1 MHRLLFAILSLLLA
15 LPLMGQ
21 VGTNGDTDYIAGNRF
36 YEKKDYA
43 NALTFF
49 QRAANGGNADAQNNL
64 GVMYHYGEGVA
75 KDFTKAAE
83 WYRKATEKNHPK
95 ALYNLGILY
104 QDKEDFASA
113 VYWFGKA
120 AEQGHTK
127 AMTNLATL
135 YYYGIGISQ
144 NRDKALEFYGKAA
157 GKGDERAKSCLAQ
170 LRLQS
175 EQNSQTAQTTPPEP
189 QQTPAKRQP
198 LVVSKKK
205 NNTPP
210 AEVDDVDTDIP
221 QSGRTNNTLFA
232 VIIGNE
238 KYDEETDVPY
248 AGNDATMF
256 KEYCQQTLGISDK
269 HIRLVTD
276 AGYNDMRKAV
286 NWLQQGL
293 DSYDGEGSAIFY
305 YAGHGIPNE
314 AEKTACLLPT
324 DGSGNDIG
332 SAISLA
338 KLYERLG
345 KMRARN
351 VTVFLDACFS
361 GAKRD
366 GGMMQ
371 SSRGVALKIKPD
383 TPQGR
388 LVVFSAAQEDETAFP
403 FKAKQ
408 HGMFTYYLLK
418 KLQQSKGDVT
428 LGDLA
433 DYIIKEVKRQS
444 FDENNR
450 KQTPMVRPSQA
461 LTSEW
466 RKLKIR

>member
-1 MHRLLFAILSLLLA
+1 MHRFLFAILSLLLS

-21 VGTNGDTDYIAGNRF
+21 VGINGDTDYQAGNRF

-49 QRAANGGNADAQNNL
+49 QRAANSGNADALNNL

-83 WYRKATEKNHPK
+83 WYRKAAEKSHVK

-113 VYWFGKA
+113 AYWYGKA
-120 AEQGHTK
+120 VEQGHAK

-135 YYYGIGISQ
+135 YYYGIGVSQ
-144 NRDKALEFYGKAA
+144 NNDKALELYGKAA
-157 GKGDERAKSCLAQ
+157 GKGDEKAKSCLAQ
-170 LRLQS
+170 LRQQTEQDHQTMQAVTS
-175 EQNSQTAQTTPPEP
+175 ETAQTSVN
-189 QQTPAKRQP
+189 RQP

-205 NNTPP
+205 KATSPVS
-210 AEVDDVDTDIP
+210 VDDVDTDIP
-221 QSGRTNNTLFA
+221 HTHLVNNTLFA

-238 KYDEETDVPY
+238 KYDEESDVPY
-248 AGNDATMF
+248 AENDATMF
-256 KEYCQQTLGISDK
+256 KEYCKQTLGISEK

-324 DGSGNDIG
+324 DGSGSDIG

-338 KLYERLG
+338 KLYERLSN
-345 KMRARN
+345 MRARN

-361 GAKRD
+361 GARRD

-371 SSRGVALKIKPD
+371 SSRGVALKIKPG
-383 TPQGR
+383 TPQGH
-388 LVVFSAAQEDETAFP
+388 LVVFTAAQEDETAFP

-450 KQTPMVRPSQA
+450 KQTPTVRPSQA
-461 LTSEW
+461 MTAEW